1 MAGPNKGTAVS
12 RRAKAKG
19 YDVYPRQHKGTDM
32 EEKEERSHDWAA
44 KSRMFYDENKNR
56 ESSKGAKSNT
66 NKIDKRRT
74 SIGSL
79 PSKRAANVKVGTVK

>member
-44 KSRMFYDENKNR
+44 KSRMFYDENKKR
-56 ESSKGAKSNT
+56 AK
-66 NKIDKRRT
+66 KAAEKAVGD
-74 SIGSL
+74 L